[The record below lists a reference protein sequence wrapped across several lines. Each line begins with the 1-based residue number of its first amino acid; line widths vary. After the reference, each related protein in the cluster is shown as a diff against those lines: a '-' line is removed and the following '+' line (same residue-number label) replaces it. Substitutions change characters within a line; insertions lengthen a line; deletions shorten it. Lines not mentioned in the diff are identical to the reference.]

1 LSCAKQKGGRSSLLV
16 TAICGVIGINI
27 ELTLVRMLVYIL
39 LFNAGTDNEGIHTI
53 QMGDRN
59 TILMFQDEDDALR
72 YSVLLEAQDF
82 PEPKVEAIDSEEVEQ
97 FCRQADYDSK
107 LVESGQLEI
116 PPEKNV
122 EDLTWEEKQKASE
135 TPKDEKTMAND
146 ELERIRRQL
155 EGLL

>member
-1 LSCAKQKGGRSSLLV
+1 MMR
-16 TAICGVIGINI
+16 
-27 ELTLVRMLVYIL
+27 VYIL
-39 LFNAGTDNEGIHTI
+39 LFNAGTDNEGIHTV

-59 TILMFQDEDDALR
+59 TILMFKEEDDAVR
-72 YSVLLEAQDF
+72 YGLLLEAQDF

-107 LVESGQLEI
+107 IVEPGQLEI

-122 EDLTWEEKQKASE
+122 EDLSWDQEQTSLD
-135 TPKDEKTMAND
+135 TPEAESMPND
-146 ELERIRRQL
+146 ELDKIRRQL

>member
-1 LSCAKQKGGRSSLLV
+1 MR
-16 TAICGVIGINI
+16 
-27 ELTLVRMLVYIL
+27 VYIL

-116 PPEKNV
+116 PPEQNV
-122 EDLTWEEKQKASE
+122 EDLTWEEEQKRGDTATKENS
-135 TPKDEKTMAND
+135 MAND

>member
-1 LSCAKQKGGRSSLLV
+1 
-16 TAICGVIGINI
+16 
-27 ELTLVRMLVYIL
+27 MLVYIL

-59 TILMFQDEDDALR
+59 TILMFQNEDDALR
-72 YSVLLEAQDF
+72 YSMLLEAQDF
-82 PEPKVEAIDSEEVEQ
+82 PEAKVEAIDSEEVEQ

-122 EDLTWEEKQKASE
+122 EDLDWQEEADNKA
-135 TPKDEKTMAND
+135 TDEKTMAND

>member
-1 LSCAKQKGGRSSLLV
+1 
-16 TAICGVIGINI
+16 
-27 ELTLVRMLVYIL
+27 MLVYIL

-59 TILMFQDEDDALR
+59 TILMFKEDDALR
-72 YSVLLEAQDF
+72 YSLLLEAQDF
-82 PEPKVEAIDSEEVEQ
+82 LEPKVEAIDSEEVEQ

-122 EDLTWEEKQKASE
+122 EELSWEEQKA
-135 TPKDEKTMAND
+135 KDSSPEVDSVDSIAND

>member
-1 LSCAKQKGGRSSLLV
+1 
-16 TAICGVIGINI
+16 
-27 ELTLVRMLVYIL
+27 MLVYIL

-59 TILMFQDEDDALR
+59 TILMFKDEDDALR

-82 PEPKVEAIDSEEVEQ
+82 PEPKVEAIDSDEVEQ
-97 FCRQADYDSK
+97 FCRQADYDAK
-107 LVESGQLEI
+107 LIESGQLEI

-122 EDLTWEEKQKASE
+122 EDLAWEDDQQTKDSPPEEDSIAS
-135 TPKDEKTMAND
+135 D

>member
-1 LSCAKQKGGRSSLLV
+1 MR
-16 TAICGVIGINI
+16 
-27 ELTLVRMLVYIL
+27 VYIL
-39 LFNAGTDNEGIHTI
+39 LFNAGTDNEGIHTV

-59 TILMFQDEDDALR
+59 TILMFKEEDDAVR
-72 YSVLLEAQDF
+72 YGLLLEAQDF

-107 LVESGQLEI
+107 IVEPGQLEI

-122 EDLTWEEKQKASE
+122 EDLSWDGDEEQNQQDTLPEAESM
-135 TPKDEKTMAND
+135 PND
-146 ELERIRRQL
+146 ELDRIRRQL

>member
-1 LSCAKQKGGRSSLLV
+1 
-16 TAICGVIGINI
+16 
-27 ELTLVRMLVYIL
+27 MLVYIL

-59 TILMFQDEDDALR
+59 TILMFKEEDDALR

-107 LVESGQLEI
+107 LIESGQLEI

-122 EDLTWEEKQKASE
+122 EDLSWEEKQQA
-135 TPKDEKTMAND
+135 KDSPSDADAIAND
-146 ELERIRRQL
+146 ELDRIRRQL

>member
-1 LSCAKQKGGRSSLLV
+1 
-16 TAICGVIGINI
+16 
-27 ELTLVRMLVYIL
+27 MLVYIL

-59 TILMFQDEDDALR
+59 TVLMFKEEDDALR
-72 YSVLLEAQDF
+72 YSLLLEAQDF

-107 LVESGQLEI
+107 LVEPGQLEI

-122 EDLTWEEKQKASE
+122 EELSWEEKQQAKDASPE
-135 TPKDEKTMAND
+135 VDSVDSIAND

>member
-1 LSCAKQKGGRSSLLV
+1 MIYV
-16 TAICGVIGINI
+16 VIGINI
-27 ELTLVRMLVYIL
+27 ELALVKMLVYIL

-59 TILMFQDEDDALR
+59 TILMFQAEDDALR

-97 FCRQADYDSK
+97 FCRQANYDSK

-122 EDLTWEEKQKASE
+122 EDLNWEEEKQEDAATTEDSL
-135 TPKDEKTMAND
+135 AND

>member
-1 LSCAKQKGGRSSLLV
+1 MR
-16 TAICGVIGINI
+16 
-27 ELTLVRMLVYIL
+27 VYIL

-59 TILMFQDEDDALR
+59 TILMFKDEDDALR

-82 PEPKVEAIDSEEVEQ
+82 PEPKVEEIDSDEVEQ

-122 EDLTWEEKQKASE
+122 DDLNWEEKESTKDSSPGEDTEDSMAS
-135 TPKDEKTMAND
+135 D